1 MLYANVLKVRG
12 QSCRGAAN
20 GSSWTKRQ
28 KWLKASRPTWTTGAE
43 FRPKPVSRHA
53 NFVEFISHLISFV
66 RKRSLIKAIPVRVLH
81 PSLHTPRRHRWA
93 DDVMAGSDW
102 LALPLSLSL
111 RCLDRPSVFLC
122 SCQEV
127 ADDVTAQPA
136 NSEAGWGEGRGRAVL
151 RRTRGDLVGAVELL
165 RCCRGGRSWSC
176 QMRIS
181 PDHGQTPTKEAHQPG
196 PVPTATDSDRL
207 TGRRWGGQQNPPSSP
222 WVDPLWL
229 WD

>member
-1 MLYANVLKVRG
+1 MCFIRLFTRHDATDGLMMSWLVLIG
-12 QSCRGAAN
+12 
-20 GSSWTKRQ
+20 
-28 KWLKASRPTWTTGAE
+28 WLCP
-43 FRPKPVSRHA
+43 
-53 NFVEFISHLISFV
+53 
-66 RKRSLIKAIPVRVLH
+66 
-81 PSLHTPRRHRWA
+81 
-93 DDVMAGSDW
+93 
-102 LALPLSLSL
+102 SLSL

-207 TGRRWGGQQNPPSSP
+207 TGRRWGGPAESSIISMGGSP
-222 WVDPLWL
+222 VALGL
-229 WD
+229 GSITA